1 MEKREEKKGKK
12 TWDRY
17 GPVIPCLDFVR
28 HTPIYAS
35 GSFIST
41 PNKVR

>member
-17 GPVIPCLDFVR
+17 GPVIPCLGFVQG
-28 HTPIYAS
+28 P
-35 GSFIST
+35 
-41 PNKVR
+41 